1 MRFVTFILIPI
12 LVILT
17 SSCSPLP
24 DPVAKTATYSLD
36 ERVVLTLEA
45 YAQQLALT
53 PRSDELLAAPGE
65 EFSIEVTQ
73 GAPEY
78 VDTEESNPDTD
89 VDFSVEESIPD
100 SHYVWNIWGHR
111 QYFPI
116 GCEASAADD
125 WAWYFGVDVNE
136 FNFQMELPVSENPD
150 FGFVGSVDG
159 PWGQVPPYAYGVHAA
174 PVAQVLRE
182 NYGINAVAIK
192 GYTLEEIKK
201 EIASDQPV
209 IAWVI
214 GNCVGGVPYEYIDPE
229 GNSVVVAAY
238 EHVVIVT
245 GYNEETIRYMNNGKF
260 YDIQYEYFN
269 NSWSILGNM
278 VIYLADE

>member
-1 MRFVTFILIPI
+1 
-12 LVILT
+12 
-17 SSCSPLP
+17 
-24 DPVAKTATYSLD
+24 
-36 ERVVLTLEA
+36 
-45 YAQQLALT
+45 
-53 PRSDELLAAPGE
+53 
-65 EFSIEVTQ
+65 
-73 GAPEY
+73 
-78 VDTEESNPDTD
+78 
-89 VDFSVEESIPD
+89 
-100 SHYVWNIWGHR
+100 
-111 QYFPI
+111 
-116 GCEASAADD
+116 
-125 WAWYFGVDVNE
+125 
-136 FNFQMELPVSENPD
+136 
-150 FGFVGSVDG
+150 
-159 PWGQVPPYAYGVHAA
+159 
-174 PVAQVLRE
+174 LRE
-182 NYGINAVAIK
+182 NYGINVVAIK

-260 YDIQYEYFN
+260 YDIQYEYFI